1 MAIVAGWPEGG
12 LTIGTDGLKTGAM
25 LIDAND
31 TILFTGD
38 SITDCGRV
46 RENAEHLGFG
56 YAALTAAHLQA
67 RLASPKLKIYNRG
80 ISGNRVCDL
89 LKRVE
94 ADLIALKPTVV
105 SILIGINDTWRRY
118 DSKDATNAEAF
129 ERDYRALLE
138 KIASETKARVVL
150 LEPFLLHVPADRFA
164 WREDLNPKIDVTRK
178 LALEFGAELLPLDGL
193 FAQAATQAPPAY
205 WAGDGVHPSAAG
217 HALIA
222 ETWLENSGLA

>member
-1 MAIVAGWPEGG
+1 MI
-12 LTIGTDGLKTGAM
+12 
-25 LIDAND
+25 IDAND
-31 TILFTGD
+31 RILFTGD

-46 RENAEHLGFG
+46 RDDAENLGFG

-67 RLASPKLKIYNRG
+67 RLAAPNLKIFNRG

-89 LKRVE
+89 LGRVE
-94 ADLIALKPTVV
+94 ADLLALKPTVV

-118 DSKDATNAEAF
+118 DSGNATDAAAF
-129 ERDYRALLE
+129 ERDYRMLLE
-138 KIASETKARVVL
+138 KIAGQLKARVVL
-150 LEPFLLHVPADRFA
+150 LEPFLLHVPKDRFA

-193 FAQAATQAPPAY
+193 FAQAATQAPPEF
-205 WAGDGVHPSAAG
+205 WAADGVHPTAAG

-222 ETWLENSGLA
+222 ETWLENAGLP